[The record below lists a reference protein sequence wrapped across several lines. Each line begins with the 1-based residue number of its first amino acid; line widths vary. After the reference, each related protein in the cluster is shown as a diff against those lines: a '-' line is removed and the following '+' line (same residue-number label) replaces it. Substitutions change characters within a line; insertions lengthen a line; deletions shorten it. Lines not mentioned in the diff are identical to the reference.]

1 LAGPATEWNGI
12 HAPRFRHSNAG
23 MEPVFHFFTHSYAG
37 LTEKTIFSNRF
48 FRMRGVLLTE
58 KWRHTRSFR
67 KGDEIKKERRHHMS
81 TGLLYHGFG
90 VVGYKYVHTRYENA
104 TVVFRVAEFL

>member
-1 LAGPATEWNGI
+1 
-12 HAPRFRHSNAG
+12 
-23 MEPVFHFFTHSYAG
+23 
-37 LTEKTIFSNRF
+37 
-48 FRMRGVLLTE
+48 
-58 KWRHTRSFR
+58 
-67 KGDEIKKERRHHMS
+67 MS